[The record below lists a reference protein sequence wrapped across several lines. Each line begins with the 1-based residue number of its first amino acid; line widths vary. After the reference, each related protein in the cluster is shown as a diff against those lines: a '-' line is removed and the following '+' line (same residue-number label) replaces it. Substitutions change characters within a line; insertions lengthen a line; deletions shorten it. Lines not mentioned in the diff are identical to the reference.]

1 MPRGT
6 FCAPRRIGI
15 QFLCHKLW
23 PSAPCSG
30 SAGTG
35 TLYVLFYDTYS
46 PFLRPAGGR
55 FGGRRCSLAPPRA
68 GRNQRAA
75 RARYAPRTRA
85 ARRAPGAPGWCGARR
100 PGGGAADATS
110 EPGCGMSRQCP
121 QTRGGAVPQARTS
134 PGGWT
139 LESAR
144 EGGRKPRQ
152 CRGGAPPGAARGRG
166 PARESVRGDRLAAPR
181 VRARRVRLRR
191 ARVRRSPEESE
202 LRPAGPRALRLGLR
216 AETAD
221 TRRRRVDAS
230 TA

>member
-23 PSAPCSG
+23 PPAPCSG

-55 FGGRRCSLAPPRA
+55 FGGRRCSPAPPRA

-75 RARYAPRTRA
+75 RARYAPRARA

-121 QTRGGAVPQARTS
+121 QTRGGGRPPGADIAGGVDIGIR
-134 PGGWT
+134 PGGWPEASAVPGGGAAGGRERT
-139 LESAR
+139 GTGPRVGSRRSAR
-144 EGGRKPRQ
+144 GSAG
-152 CRGGAPPGAARGRG
+152 PGPTG
-166 PARESVRGDRLAAPR
+166 PTPTRP
-181 VRARRVRLRR
+181 
-191 ARVRRSPEESE
+191 SPEESGGV
-202 LRPAGPRALRLGLR
+202 RAPSGGPASPSTGA
-216 AETAD
+216 A
-221 TRRRRVDAS
+221 RRDG
-230 TA
+230 